1 MVVIVI
7 EKASEKLRG
16 ELTRWL
22 MEARPGTFVG
32 TVNAVVR
39 EKLWNKIYEDYNLNG
54 AIMFYNSNTEQ
65 GFEMKM
71 CGEPRRRVINVG
83 GVQLIEVTE
92 KT

>member
-1 MVVIVI
+1 
-7 EKASEKLRG
+7 
-16 ELTRWL
+16 
-22 MEARPGTFVG
+22 
-32 TVNAVVR
+32 
-39 EKLWNKIYEDYNLNG
+39 
-54 AIMFYNSNTEQ
+54 MFYNSNTEQ

>member
-1 MVVIVI
+1 MVVKITGKEIAKMVVIVI

-39 EKLWNKIYEDYNLNG
+39 
-54 AIMFYNSNTEQ
+54 
-65 GFEMKM
+65 
-71 CGEPRRRVINVG
+71 
-83 GVQLIEVTE
+83 
-92 KT
+92 